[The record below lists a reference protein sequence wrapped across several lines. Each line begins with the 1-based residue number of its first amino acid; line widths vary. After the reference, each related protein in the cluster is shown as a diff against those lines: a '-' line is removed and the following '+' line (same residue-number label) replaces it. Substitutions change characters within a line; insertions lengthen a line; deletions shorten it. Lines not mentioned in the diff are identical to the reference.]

1 MWHMFVQSKIGNMQ
15 EVSSLPLQQIRMEI
29 SYNGGTPLSLD
40 GLFHGKSPQKRM
52 ITGGTLW

>member
-1 MWHMFVQSKIGNMQ
+1 MFVQSKIGNMQ

-40 GLFHGKSPQKRM
+40 GLFHGKSPKKMM